1 MPKISATSLAR
12 ELVATKGLLGLYR
25 GIGATGMRDVTFS
38 VIYFPMFARLNA
50 LGPRKTDGS
59 GIKQIKFIMIYK
71 FKLFCFIPL
80 SGDAVFWCS
89 FVSGCVA
96 GSSAA
101 LAVNPIDVVKTRLQ
115 AIKKSEA
122 EVEYKGVVDC
132 FV

>member
-1 MPKISATSLAR
+1 MFFFW
-12 ELVATKGLLGLYR
+12 LL
-25 GIGATGMRDVTFS
+25 
-38 VIYFPMFARLNA
+38 
-50 LGPRKTDGS
+50 
-59 GIKQIKFIMIYK
+59 
-71 FKLFCFIPL
+71 L

-89 FVSGCVA
+89 FASGCVA

-132 FV
+132 FVYDNNCIVINVELYWNINYVPGKYCVMKVL